1 MSGRTEH
8 PEEQADGVREPEP
21 AAGAG
26 EVRPGGNR
34 QHAAGWADQ
43 DGAR

>member
-8 PEEQADGVREPEP
+8 PEEQADGVRESEP

-26 EVRPGGNR
+26 EVRPGGDR
-34 QHAAGWADQ
+34 QHAAGRADQ

>member
-8 PEEQADGVREPEP
+8 PEKQADCVREPEQG
-21 AAGAG
+21 AGAG
-26 EVRPGGNR
+26 EVRSGGDR
-34 QHAAGWADQ
+34 QHAAGRADQ

>member
-1 MSGRTEH
+1 MQGRAED
-8 PEEQADGVREPEP
+8 PEEQADCVREPEQ

-26 EVRPGGNR
+26 EVRPGGDR
-34 QHAAGWADQ
+34 QHAAGRADQ